1 MEAVGPVST
10 VTQQQLDIS
19 HVRAVLFDLDGTVR
33 LNSPSSHEA
42 ALRVITELG
51 YQIDGETR
59 RAIIRWEHAYWADR
73 DQVQHDKQRCPD
85 PLCFW
90 SSYFARYVNV
100 LHLPAES
107 AGNAAQSLGRYFA
120 EEYRP
125 TGRLASGTRDVLLR
139 LRSKGMILGLVSNRF
154 EPLTGV
160 AIDLGILEY
169 FHFTLAAGQ
178 IGSWKPDP
186 IIFEKALAL
195 AGGVSPTEAIYIGDN
210 YYTDII
216 GAHRLGIRPILLD
229 EHQAFREIA
238 GDCLVVKQLS
248 DLAAMIPD

>member
-1 MEAVGPVST
+1 M
-10 VTQQQLDIS
+10 
-19 HVRAVLFDLDGTVR
+19 LFDLDGTLR
-33 LNSPSSHEA
+33 LNSPGSHEMALRIIA
-42 ALRVITELG
+42 ALG
-51 YQIDGETR
+51 HQIDEETH

-73 DQVQHDKQRCPD
+73 DQVLHDKQRCPD

-90 SSYFARYVNV
+90 SSYFARYVEV
-100 LHLPAES
+100 LSIPPEDAEC
-107 AGNAAQSLGRYFA
+107 AARSLGRYFA
-120 EEYRP
+120 EEYQP
-125 TGRLASGTRDVLLR
+125 TGRLAPGARDVLLR
-139 LRSKGMILGLVSNRF
+139 LRSKGVILGLVSNRP

-160 AIDLGILEY
+160 AIELGILEY
-169 FHFTLAAGQ
+169 FDFTLAAGQ
-178 IGSWKPDP
+178 IGRWKPDP
-186 IIFEKALAL
+186 AIFEKALAL

-238 GDCLVVKQLS
+238 GDFLVVKQLS